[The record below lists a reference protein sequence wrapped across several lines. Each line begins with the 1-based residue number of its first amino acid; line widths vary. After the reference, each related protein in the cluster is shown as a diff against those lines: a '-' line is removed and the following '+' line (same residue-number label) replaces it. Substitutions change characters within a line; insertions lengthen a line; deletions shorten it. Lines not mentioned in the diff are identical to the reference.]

1 MQSPYQQIINEWTN
15 DQPLPQKIIIL
26 FEKVRDIP
34 YGDVGSRDP
43 LDVYK
48 QNKGTCSGKH
58 ELLKAL
64 YKELGLQVKDFLI
77 MHRFKEL
84 PVKFSPEITEIL
96 NRTDITDPHNYFKVL
111 IDNKW
116 LTVDVTWDKA
126 LQKLGFPVNENWDG
140 KTDMPVTVAP
150 GGKVYEPEDPIA
162 LKKELINKLPEHVQE
177 ERKLFLKKCTEW
189 LDNLRETKEI

>member
-1 MQSPYQQIINEWTN
+1 MQSPYQQIIKEWTN
-15 DQPLPQKIIIL
+15 DQSLSQKIITL

-140 KTDMPVTVAP
+140 KSDMPVAVAP

-162 LKKELINKLPEHVQE
+162 LKKELISELPENAQE